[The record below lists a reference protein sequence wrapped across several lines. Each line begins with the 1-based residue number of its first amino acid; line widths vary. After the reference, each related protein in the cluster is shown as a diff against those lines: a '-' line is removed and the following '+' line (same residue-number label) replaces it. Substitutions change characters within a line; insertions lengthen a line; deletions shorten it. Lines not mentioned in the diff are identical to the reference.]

1 MALFGRTGALSLN
14 LLVPKEANLKIDWFH
29 CVKIQKSNGS
39 IAPFS
44 KFEWF
49 HGTTG
54 TTTSAGPVRYQV
66 YSTSYF
72 QLFQFSKLLL
82 SYLSS

>member
-1 MALFGRTGALSLN
+1 MSLN
-14 LLVPKEANLKIDWFH
+14 PVVPKEANLKIDWFH
-29 CVKIQKSNGS
+29 FIKIQKSNGS

-54 TTTSAGPVRYQV
+54 TTTNAGPEE
-66 YSTSYF
+66 
-72 QLFQFSKLLL
+72 KNI
-82 SYLSS
+82 